1 MFCNFLAPKGK
12 FKGPHTTC
20 ADELS
25 VSFDAKILCPLP
37 VIVYYCALAE
47 GASLLQLYLIRGLG
61 LLRIIYFFFQVTPAN
76 SICVYAHVY
85 VYMYMTLD
93 DDIRNIIEAVI
104 ENDMAAPKVP
114 KKRVPKLKRIWKC
127 HQVPD
132 FLYGHR
138 IGYYKGLAEGMIL
151 ERYRRRLS
159 EQEDNEVFEIVQPY
173 IKVLRK
179 YFAYYKD
186 TRTKK

>member
-1 MFCNFLAPKGK
+1 M
-12 FKGPHTTC
+12 
-20 ADELS
+20 
-25 VSFDAKILCPLP
+25 
-37 VIVYYCALAE
+37 
-47 GASLLQLYLIRGLG
+47 
-61 LLRIIYFFFQVTPAN
+61 QVTVAN
-76 SICVYAHVY
+76 SICVRVY
-85 VYMYMTLD
+85 VYLHVTLD

-138 IGYYKGLAEGMIL
+138 VGYYKGLAEGMIL
-151 ERYRRRLS
+151 ERYRRQLS
-159 EQEDNEVFEIVQPY
+159 KEEDNEVFEIVQPH

-186 TRTKK
+186 TRRGTKN